1 MGSMPYRR
9 RNETLPLGSSQR
21 SFLGSNSRSG
31 PGIDRLRQ
39 PVYLG
44 IREDKNA
51 SEVVLALHTLI
62 CYGHFMRNVDAT
74 RGADTKWTSVPR
86 RTKMIVWGFVAIG
99 IVLRLRQFL
108 FDRSLWVDESML
120 ALNIINRSP
129 AELLKP
135 LDNNQGAPLGFLLL
149 EKLVTLFFGSSEM
162 ALRLLPFVCGI
173 VSIFLFKAVS
183 SRFLMPSA
191 VPIAVALFAMLDP
204 LIYYSAEVKQYSCDV
219 AIALLLYS
227 IADPLLE
234 APLRFTRV
242 VVFSVIAA
250 IAIWFS
256 HPAVFVLAGLGISFL
271 WVTIR
276 NSDRRSLFLLF
287 IPGVLLLGNFLAFYL
302 VSLRSLSANT
312 ALLDYWQDGFAPI
325 SPSFFKWFAVS
336 FFGLISYP
344 VGLDMI
350 GIAAV
355 AIALGS
361 CTLFSEYRARLLL
374 LLTPIAFTLLASVFH
389 RYPFRGRLLLF
400 MVPSVILLIA
410 AGLGT
415 IRTKIRESL
424 PLLSALMIGF
434 LFFHPAAS
442 AAWHFFHPRTVEEI
456 KPVIE
461 YVGNHRLKGDTLYL
475 YYASALPFEYYKERH
490 FIEPMDVI
498 VGIKSR
504 EDWKLY
510 REDLDKLRGKGRV
523 WILFSHVY
531 SLFDEERLFL
541 DYLDGIGKRLDGARV
556 TGASVYLFDL
566 GVTPRS

>member
-1 MGSMPYRR
+1 
-9 RNETLPLGSSQR
+9 
-21 SFLGSNSRSG
+21 
-31 PGIDRLRQ
+31 
-39 PVYLG
+39 
-44 IREDKNA
+44 
-51 SEVVLALHTLI
+51 
-62 CYGHFMRNVDAT
+62 
-74 RGADTKWTSVPR
+74 
-86 RTKMIVWGFVAIG
+86 MIVWGFVAIG
-99 IVLRLRQFL
+99 IVLRLRQLL
-108 FDRSLWVDESML
+108 FDRSLWSDESML
-120 ALNIINRSP
+120 ALNIIDRSP

-149 EKLVTLFFGSSEM
+149 EKLAALSLGSSEM

-183 SRFLMPSA
+183 SRFLMPPA
-191 VPIAVALFAMLDP
+191 VPIAVALFAILDP
-204 LIYYSAEVKQYSCDV
+204 VIYYSAEVKQYSCDV
-219 AIALLLYS
+219 AIALLLYLLG
-227 IADPLLE
+227 DCLLE
-234 APLRFTRV
+234 APLRVTRIL
-242 VVFSVIAA
+242 VFSVIAA

-256 HPAVFVLAGLGISFL
+256 HPAVFILAGLGISIL
-271 WVTIR
+271 WVSFR

-287 IPGVLLLGNFLAFYL
+287 VPGVLWLGSFLVFYL

-312 ALLDYWQDGFAPI
+312 ALLAYWQDAFAPI
-325 SPSFFKWFAVS
+325 PPSFGWFVDS

-361 CTLFSEYRARLLL
+361 CTFFSESRARLLL
-374 LLTPIAFTLLASVFH
+374 LLAPIAFTLLASIFH

-400 MVPSVILLIA
+400 LVPSVILLIA

-415 IRTKIRESL
+415 IRTKTRESL
-424 PLLSALMIGF
+424 PLLSALLIGF
-434 LFFHPAAS
+434 LFFHPAIN
-442 AAWHFFHPRTVEEI
+442 AARCFIHPRTIEEI

-461 YVGNHRLKGDTLYL
+461 YVRNHRLKGDTLYL
-475 YYASALPFEYYKERH
+475 YYASAMPFEYYKERH
-490 FIEPMDVI
+490 FIEPMDAI

-531 SLFDEERLFL
+531 PFSSGFDEERLFL
-541 DYLDGIGKRLDGARV
+541 NYLDGMGKRLDGARV

>member
-1 MGSMPYRR
+1 M
-9 RNETLPLGSSQR
+9 Q
-21 SFLGSNSRSG
+21 
-31 PGIDRLRQ
+31 
-39 PVYLG
+39 
-44 IREDKNA
+44 
-51 SEVVLALHTLI
+51 
-62 CYGHFMRNVDAT
+62 NVDGT
-74 RGADTKWTSVPR
+74 RSANTKWISVLRGPE
-86 RTKMIVWGFVAIG
+86 MIAWGFVAIG

-108 FDRSLWVDESML
+108 FDRSLWEDESML

-129 AELLKP
+129 VELLKP

-149 EKLVTLFFGSSEM
+149 EKLATLFLGSSEM

-183 SRFLMPSA
+183 SRFLIPTA
-191 VPIAVALFAMLDP
+191 VPIAVALFAILDP

-219 AIALLLYS
+219 AIALLLYLL
-227 IADPLLE
+227 ADSLLE
-234 APLRFTRV
+234 APSRVTRI

-256 HPAVFVLAGLGISFL
+256 HPIVFILAGMGISIL
-271 WVTIR
+271 WVSIR

-287 IPGVLLLGNFLAFYL
+287 VPGVVLLGSFLVFYL

-325 SPSFFKWFAVS
+325 SPSFFKWLVTS

-355 AIALGS
+355 AIALG
-361 CTLFSEYRARLLL
+361 CCWFFSEYPARLLL
-374 LLTPIAFTLLASVFH
+374 LLTPIAFTLCASVVH

-400 MVPSVILLIA
+400 MVPSVVLLIA

-415 IRTKIRESL
+415 IRTKTRESL
-424 PLLSALMIGF
+424 PLLGALMIGI
-434 LFFHPAAS
+434 LFFHPAIN
-442 AAWHFFHPRTVEEI
+442 AAWRFIHPRTMEEI
-456 KPVIE
+456 KPVID
-461 YVGNHRLKGDTLYL
+461 YIRNHRLKGDKLYL
-475 YYASALPFEYYKERH
+475 YYASAMPFEYYKERH
-490 FIEPMDVI
+490 FIEPMDTI

-504 EDWKLY
+504 ENWKLY
-510 REDLDKLRGKGRV
+510 REDLGQLRGKGRV

-531 SLFDEERLFL
+531 PLFDEERLFL
-541 DYLDGIGKRLDGARV
+541 EYLDGMGKRLDGVRV

-566 GVTPRS
+566 GVTPPS